1 MKKRILLFVST
12 MLVFLV
18 LMLSGCQ
25 NASKSLSPEEVSTFN
40 TDFFNSGIHNMNNML
55 LSSEYSS
62 PEGIN
67 LFQLFY
73 GGVEGVINQISEE
86 EKVLLTELCS
96 EASYLDI
103 IKVTTNDMNTF
114 LQEKLGM
121 GLEKTQ
127 KVGLDDFYY
136 LEEYDSYYLV
146 IGDTNFDWCTVVSGT
161 WESNNT
167 LVLTYEKEYDGGQW
181 IVTLQKTE
189 DGYVFISNRKVT

>member
-1 MKKRILLFVST
+1 MKKGNLVLVST
-12 MLVFLV
+12 VLVFLV

-25 NASKSLSPEEVSTFN
+25 LTSKSLSQEEISMFN
-40 TDFFNSGIHNMNNML
+40 TDFFNSGVHNMNNML

-73 GGVEGVINQISEE
+73 GGMDEVTDQILED

-103 IKVTTNDMNTF
+103 IKVTTNEMNTF

-121 GLEKTQ
+121 RLEKTQ
-127 KVGLDDFYY
+127 KIGLDDFYY

-146 IGDTNFDWCTVVSGT
+146 IGDTNFDWCTVVSGS
-161 WESNNT
+161 WEANNT
-167 LVLTYEKEYDGGQW
+167 LVLTYEKEYEGGQW
-181 IVTLQKTE
+181 LVTLQKTE
-189 DGYVFISNRKVT
+189 DGYFFISNRKMN